1 MLARSVAPSIFG
13 LDDVKKGVLL
23 QLFGGIEASLL
34 PGYLPSCLYSL
45 LGAHKF
51 TGAKEGSPRIR
62 GDLNILLV
70 GDPGVSKSQLLQVSY
85 IL

>member
-13 LDDVKKGVLL
+13 LDDVKKGVL
-23 QLFGGIEASLL
+23 
-34 PGYLPSCLYSL
+34 L

-85 IL
+85 IFKFLPTLTLLL